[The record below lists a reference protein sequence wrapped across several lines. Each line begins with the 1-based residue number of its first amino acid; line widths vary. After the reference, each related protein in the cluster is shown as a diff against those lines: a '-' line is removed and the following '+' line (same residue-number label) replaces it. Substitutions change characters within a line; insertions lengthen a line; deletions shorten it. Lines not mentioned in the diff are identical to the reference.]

1 MIDAIIFD
9 FGDVFINIDKEHC
22 HNQLKKLGLKE
33 WNSEL
38 DILNHNYE
46 IGKID
51 ELQFMEGLQKQ
62 IPNASVLEIR
72 DAWNTVLKDFP
83 ENRLEFIQM
92 LAPKYKMYLLSNT
105 DRTHIEK
112 FEHKFG
118 LSFARDFYS
127 CFEKVYFSFE
137 FGFRKPD
144 EKAFQFILNNHHLI
158 PKKTLFVDDNAD
170 NIASAKNLGLK
181 TWHLNPKTEDV
192 VQLLDYIKNLND

>member
-51 ELQFMEGLQKQ
+51 EIQFMEGLQKH

-72 DAWNTVLKDFP
+72 DAWNTVLKDF
-83 ENRLEFIQM
+83 
-92 LAPKYKMYLLSNT
+92 
-105 DRTHIEK
+105 
-112 FEHKFG
+112 
-118 LSFARDFYS
+118 SFY
-127 CFEKVYFSFE
+127 V
-137 FGFRKPD
+137 PT
-144 EKAFQFILNNHHLI
+144 ILQTYYCINNQ
-158 PKKTLFVDDNAD
+158 KSVLFMT
-170 NIASAKNLGLK
+170 K
-181 TWHLNPKTEDV
+181 
-192 VQLLDYIKNLND
+192 